1 MHFCGTTSIKCWRW
15 PISGP
20 AWRLPH
26 LVGALVH
33 SVVRVEQKSTIV
45 LDAVGDRGAHR
56 EPHAGAE
63 PVVPDGDV
71 LGRRALPVCFRE
83 DVT

>member
-1 MHFCGTTSIKCWRW
+1 MHFCGATSIKGWSW
-15 PISGP
+15 HISGP

-33 SVVRVEQKSTIV
+33 SVLRVEHV
-45 LDAVGDRGAHR
+45 LDAAADRGAHR

-63 PVVPDGDV
+63 QVVPDGDV